1 MLHGPKKR
9 TRVSDEE
16 SDNGM
21 ENEEIYNEVLIN
33 AKNKTEEIE
42 ENIMQ
47 KDLKRMRLDLD
58 HDTSRMIPSE
68 FTNSSSESS
77 PRTPSSYSTFTD
89 TTEYTSSPYQYHQFH
104 HKQQSL
110 DDTSLLNQNVHKL
123 HRNPIRI
130 STRSNASSS
139 SSSAELLNPYM
150 NINSVLYLAN
160 LTRTSHIVK
169 ELQDDLG
176 CMEIDERIDT
186 QNNERRLV
194 ENGTSSSSSIEDD
207 DPMNLGL
214 DHGRHNQ
221 FQNDGYANS
230 SSEKSEYQS
239 INAVLREAFLGRRP
253 NLSC

>member
-1 MLHGPKKR
+1 MLLGPKKR

-16 SDNGM
+16 SDSGM
-21 ENEEIYNEVLIN
+21 ESGEIYGEVVIN
-33 AKNKTEEIE
+33 VKNKTEERT

-47 KDLKRMRLDLD
+47 NDLKRMRLDLD
-58 HDTSRMIPSE
+58 HDTSRVIPSE

-77 PRTPSSYSTFTD
+77 PRTPSSYSTLAD
-89 TTEYTSSPYQYHQFH
+89 TTE
-104 HKQQSL
+104 
-110 DDTSLLNQNVHKL
+110 
-123 HRNPIRI
+123 
-130 STRSNASSS
+130 SNASSS

-160 LTRTSHIVK
+160 LTRTSHIVN

-176 CMEIDERIDT
+176 CMEIDER
-186 QNNERRLV
+186 ERLV
-194 ENGTSSSSSIEDD
+194 GNGTSSSIDD
-207 DPMNLGL
+207 DSMNLGL
-214 DHGRHNQ
+214 DHDRHHQ
-221 FQNDGYANS
+221 FQNDGYVNS

>member
-1 MLHGPKKR
+1 MLLGPKKR

-16 SDNGM
+16 SDSGM
-21 ENEEIYNEVLIN
+21 ESGEIYGEVVIN
-33 AKNKTEEIE
+33 VKNKTEERT

-47 KDLKRMRLDLD
+47 NDLKRMRLDLD
-58 HDTSRMIPSE
+58 HDTSRVIPSE

-77 PRTPSSYSTFTD
+77 PRTPSSYSTLAD
-89 TTEYTSSPYQYHQFH
+89 TTEYTSPSYQYHQFH
-104 HKQQSL
+104 RKQQSL
-110 DDTSLLNQNVHKL
+110 DDTYLLNQNVHKL

-160 LTRTSHIVK
+160 LTRTSHIVN

-176 CMEIDERIDT
+176 CMEIDER
-186 QNNERRLV
+186 ERLV
-194 ENGTSSSSSIEDD
+194 GNGTSSSIDD
-207 DPMNLGL
+207 DSMNLGL
-214 DHGRHNQ
+214 DHDRHHQ
-221 FQNDGYANS
+221 FQNDGYVNS

>member
-1 MLHGPKKR
+1 LELNFVYEFN
-9 TRVSDEE
+9 RV
-16 SDNGM
+16 
-21 ENEEIYNEVLIN
+21 
-33 AKNKTEEIE
+33 
-42 ENIMQ
+42 
-47 KDLKRMRLDLD
+47 
-58 HDTSRMIPSE
+58 IPTE

-77 PRTPSSYSTFTD
+77 PRTPSSFSTLTD
-89 TTEYTSSPYQYHQFH
+89 TTEYTSSYQYHQFH

-110 DDTSLLNQNVHKL
+110 DDTSLLNQNIHKL

-150 NINSVLYLAN
+150 KINSVLYLAN

-176 CMEIDERIDT
+176 CMEIDERDT
-186 QNNERRLV
+186 HNDERERLI
-194 ENGTSSSSSIEDD
+194 ENGISDD

-214 DHGRHNQ
+214 DHGRHHQ
-221 FQNDGYANS
+221 FQNGEYVN